1 MDELTNV
8 SQKLYD
14 HESKLAKVE
23 TILERVA
30 LNQDRMAE
38 AVGQISSSIVKQ
50 ELILEKL
57 SFLETNSKGSFERV
71 HTRIDT
77 VCTDIRELFNKM
89 EHSDSSICDI
99 KSNLVRLEKK
109 DEEYD
114 DKFVD
119 LELFT
124 LIKKYPVITI
134 LVGLGVFSLTFEP
147 IRESL
152 AGVLG
157 IFM

>member
-1 MDELTNV
+1 MTNNIE
-8 SQKLYD
+8 QKLYE
-14 HESKLAKVE
+14 HESKLVKVE

-30 LNQDRMAE
+30 VNQDKMAE
-38 AVGQISSSIVKQ
+38 AMTQISASVIKQ

-57 SFLETNSKGSFERV
+57 SNLEANSKGSFERV
-71 HTRIDT
+71 HSRIDR
-77 VCTDIRELFNKM
+77 VCLDIRELFTKI

-99 KSNLVRLEKK
+99 KSNIIRLEKK
-109 DEEYD
+109 DEEHD
-114 DKFVD
+114 DKFTD

-134 LVGLGVFSLTFEP
+134 LIGLGVFSLTFDP

-152 AGVLG
+152 STVLSL
-157 IFM
+157 FM